1 MHCPCQ
7 ESRVGSGSFL
17 CFKGQVTFG
26 PSLLYSDSGRKGHK
40 NTELSPRDKYT
51 QYSYEADEPKE
62 ILESTKVILYSY
74 CLLAKNSGEYL
85 G

>member
-17 CFKGQVTFG
+17 CFMRQVTFG

-40 NTELSPRDKYT
+40 NIELSPRDKYT
-51 QYSYEADEPKE
+51 QYSYESEHQE
-62 ILESTKVILYSY
+62 VLESTKVILYPY
-74 CLLAKNSGEYL
+74 CLLAENSCEHL